1 MRHRAGETIKYFH
14 WNIPKTALF
23 TLAPVT
29 LTETSTRD
37 RIVQSALDE
46 IEKNGIVG
54 LRVADVAANAG
65 VSVPLIYK
73 YFRDRDGL
81 LAEVLS
87 GTIAANFMQDIHAM
101 KDFVE
106 RTPGILQAKDLL
118 PYMPSPKEPRRIR
131 NRRLRTM
138 AIAASFDIPKLADA
152 LAINQQLMN
161 EATRELIEM
170 VRRRTGSKSKVPAQ
184 AVTLLF
190 QALAFGLV
198 INDHEA
204 HVVVS
209 MAEYE
214 GLVTELFDLLI
225 FG

>member
-1 MRHRAGETIKYFH
+1 MTI
-14 WNIPKTALF
+14 A
-23 TLAPVT
+23 
-29 LTETSTRD
+29 ETSTRD

-87 GTIAANFMQDIHAM
+87 GTIATNFMQDIYAM

-106 RTPGILQAKDLL
+106 KTSGTLRAKDLL
-118 PYMPSPKEPRRIR
+118 PFMPSPMQPSRIR

-152 LAINQQLMN
+152 LAMNQRLMN
-161 EATRELIEM
+161 EATQELIEM
-170 VRRRTGSKSKVPAQ
+170 VRKRTGSKSSVSVQ

-198 INDHEA
+198 INDHES

-214 GLVTELFDLLI
+214 SLVTELFDLLI

>member
-1 MRHRAGETIKYFH
+1 MTI
-14 WNIPKTALF
+14 
-23 TLAPVT
+23 
-29 LTETSTRD
+29 TETSTRD
-37 RIVQSALDE
+37 RIVRSALDE
-46 IEKNGIVG
+46 IERNGIVG

-65 VSVPLIYK
+65 VSVPLIYR

-81 LAEVLS
+81 LADVLS
-87 GTIAANFMQDIHAM
+87 GTIATNFMRDIYAM

-106 RTPGILQAKDLL
+106 KSSGTLRAKDLL
-118 PYMPSPKEPRRIR
+118 PFMPSPMESSRIR

-152 LAINQQLMN
+152 LAMNQRLMN
-161 EATRELIEM
+161 EATQELIDM

>member
-1 MRHRAGETIKYFH
+1 MTI
-14 WNIPKTALF
+14 
-23 TLAPVT
+23 
-29 LTETSTRD
+29 TETSTRD
-37 RIVQSALDE
+37 RIAQSALDE
-46 IEKNGIVG
+46 IERNGIVG

-81 LAEVLS
+81 LADVLS
-87 GTIAANFMQDIHAM
+87 GTIATNFMQDIYAM

-106 RTPGILQAKDLL
+106 KTSGTLRAKDLL
-118 PYMPSPKEPRRIR
+118 PFMPSPMEPSRIR

-152 LAINQQLMN
+152 LAMNQRLMN
-161 EATRELIEM
+161 EATQELIDM
-170 VRRRTGSKSKVPAQ
+170 VRKRTGSKSNVSVQ

>member
-1 MRHRAGETIKYFH
+1 MTI
-14 WNIPKTALF
+14 
-23 TLAPVT
+23 
-29 LTETSTRD
+29 TETSTRD
-37 RIVQSALDE
+37 RIVRSALDE
-46 IEKNGIVG
+46 IERNGIVG

-65 VSVPLIYK
+65 VSVPIIYR

-81 LAEVLS
+81 LADVLS
-87 GTIAANFMQDIHAM
+87 GTIATNFMRDIYAM

-106 RTPGILQAKDLL
+106 KSSGTLRAKDLL
-118 PYMPSPKEPRRIR
+118 PFMPSPMESSRIR

-152 LAINQQLMN
+152 LAMNQRLMN
-161 EATRELIEM
+161 EATQELIDM

>member
-1 MRHRAGETIKYFH
+1 MTI
-14 WNIPKTALF
+14 
-23 TLAPVT
+23 
-29 LTETSTRD
+29 TETSTRD

-46 IEKNGIVG
+46 IERNGIVG

-65 VSVPLIYK
+65 VSVPLIYR

-81 LAEVLS
+81 LADVLS
-87 GTIAANFMQDIHAM
+87 GTIATNFMRDIYAM

-106 RTPGILQAKDLL
+106 KTSGTLRAKDLL
-118 PYMPSPKEPRRIR
+118 PFMPSPKEPRRIR

-152 LAINQQLMN
+152 LAMNQRLMN
-161 EATRELIEM
+161 EATQELIDM